1 MFTVQQIAPLDV
13 ESGVKQTVN
22 ISSSRSR
29 SLTTAIQEE
38 QKKIQELSSPLS
50 LLSWVVIVAVAW
62 KWLKQ

>member
-1 MFTVQQIAPLDV
+1 MFTVQQIAPLDA

-50 LLSWVVIVAVAW
+50 LLSWVVIAAVAW